1 MKVFFGREERMVDI
15 TAEAVKK
22 CLDGT
27 TLTIPL
33 SDGARTKLFT
43 DVMTGAI
50 KFIYIEDDDGTLTEY
65 DEFTEVVIEDFVQ

>member
-1 MKVFFGREERMVDI
+1 MKVFFGREERMVDV

-27 TLTIPL
+27 ILTIPQ

-43 DVMTGAI
+43 DVMTGAV